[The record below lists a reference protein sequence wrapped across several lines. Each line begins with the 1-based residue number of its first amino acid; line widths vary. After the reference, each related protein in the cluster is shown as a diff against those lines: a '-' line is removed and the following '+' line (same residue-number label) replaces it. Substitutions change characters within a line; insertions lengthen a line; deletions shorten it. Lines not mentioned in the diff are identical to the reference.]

1 VKKRNPL
8 TLLGGVMKL
17 VKIVMISCIL
27 GSAITACTSSQQT
40 TQDCSQ
46 LNAKEQAFAEMLSS
60 SNKAKFC
67 SEFSSTQRSKAMSW
81 TGKKDEN
88 GNMMSPDD
96 AVKKAAKDMNNNGY

>member
-27 GSAITACTSSQQT
+27 GSAITACTNSQQT
-40 TQDCSQ
+40 MQDCSQ
-46 LNAKEQAFAEMLSS
+46 LSPKEQEFSDMLSS
-60 SNKAKFC
+60 SNKSKFC
-67 SEFSSTQRSKAMSW
+67 SQFSASQRSKAMSW

-88 GNMMSPDD
+88 GNVMSADD
-96 AVKKAAKDMNNNGY
+96 AVKKAAKEMNGN